1 MSWVLGVV
9 FQGIGMG
16 AGGIAFGFWRAWQVA
31 LVVVGVIPI
40 VVAIFLVFFYVLF
53 SATSVK
59 TKAYA
64 TADGLATEALFA
76 MRTVAAL
83 GIERHFTEGYS
94 ASLVAATKV
103 HARISPLV
111 GFTGGTALSSFLW
124 LLVTGFLAGG
134 FFAAAEMDRSS
145 FTYTQTYLNT
155 SLDANVTYTW
165 CAYSSNIPASFKVA
179 QPQTC
184 PSPYVPLEINCRWMG
199 YIGAGGSTADALLEM
214 LGQPSAD
221 SFEAYAQTQV
231 SSSYQSDQPDL
242 LDGCLLSAAAVLI
255 AVFAMMNGAQG
266 FGNGF
271 GAVANYAGGLV
282 GAGILS
288 PIISRKSR
296 IDPFSGEGLQPTAVV
311 GDIEVKD
318 VVFAYPSALEH
329 NVCNGYSLCVQAG
342 QTVALCGAS
351 GSGKSTIIQLIERFY
366 DPQGGVVMLDGV
378 DIKTLNVRWLR
389 AQLGLVSQE
398 PVLFMG
404 SVSSN
409 IAYGKKGATQE
420 EIEEAAKMAN
430 AHEFIMNDLHE
441 KYESDVGMRGGKLSG
456 GQKQRVAIARAII
469 KKPAVLLLDE
479 ATSALDNTSEK
490 IVQAALD
497 EIMTKL
503 KRTTIV
509 IAHRLSTIR
518 NADKI
523 AVVDKGKIVEEGTHD
538 DLLSKPGSMY
548 SNLVIAQA
556 S

>member
-1 MSWVLGVV
+1 MAEKATGKLLGEVV
-9 FQGIGMG
+9 
-16 AGGIAFGFWRAWQVA
+16 
-31 LVVVGVIPI
+31 
-40 VVAIFLVFFYVLF
+40 
-53 SATSVK
+53 TSI
-59 TKAYA
+59 
-64 TADGLATEALFA
+64 
-76 MRTVAAL
+76 RTVAAFNAEQRFFDDYMKSVEL
-83 GIERHFTEGYS
+83 IKKYDKRAAFFVAIAMGISMPLFIFLIAGMYYYMGWLIKEGE
-94 ASLVAATKV
+94 TNFEE
-103 HARISPLV
+103 
-111 GFTGGTALSSFLW
+111 G
-124 LLVTGFLAGG
+124 
-134 FFAAAEMDRSS
+134 M
-145 FTYTQTYLNT
+145 
-155 SLDANVTYTW
+155 
-165 CAYSSNIPASFKVA
+165 
-179 QPQTC
+179 
-184 PSPYVPLEINCRWMG
+184 VPLMLMFGVMMPVISAVSGLKDTN
-199 YIGAGGSTADALLEM
+199 TANKAAKVFFQTTARQSKMDA
-214 LGQPSAD
+214 
-221 SFEAYAQTQV
+221 
-231 SSSYQSDQPDL
+231 SSE
-242 LDGCLLSAAAVLI
+242 
-255 AVFAMMNGAQG
+255 
-266 FGNGF
+266 
-271 GAVANYAGGLV
+271 
-282 GAGILS
+282 
-288 PIISRKSR
+288 
-296 IDPFSGEGLQPTAVV
+296 EGLQPTAVV

-366 DPQGGVVMLDGV
+366 DPQSGVVMLDGV

-497 EIMTKL
+497 EIMTKQ